1 MINLKEIIEV
11 HSLLIK
17 KYGGLDG
24 IRDLNLLIS
33 SINRPFQTFD
43 GADLYD
49 TPIKK
54 ASALFESLI
63 INHPFYDGNK
73 RIAYVAMMNFLF
85 YYSID
90 IKASQDEKYEFVI
103 AAASGKKRFDD
114 IEKWLIEKCIFL

>member
-17 KYGGLDG
+17 KYGVLDG

-33 SINRPFQTFD
+33 PINRPFQTFD

-49 TPIKK
+49 NPIKK

-73 RIAYVAMMNFLF
+73 RIAYVAMMNLLF
-85 YYSID
+85 HYSID

-103 AAASGKKRFDD
+103 AAASGKIRFEE